1 MNSYRNPRASL
12 VDEPPRYNHSP
23 FVHVYLSYA
32 WNLSAVGAFVD
43 VPFDVAVSNENGC
56 FSFGASPRFT
66 PSVAGRYVFLVNM
79 GLTFSGGAS
88 GFSALRIKRFNSGN
102 FYVGGIRPCGTGG
115 TQPAFANLAGSA
127 VVEANLG
134 DYFVLDVYSQANA
147 NFAGSNS
154 GEWDNYQ
161 IYRLT

>member
-1 MNSYRNPRASL
+1 MNSYRNSRANQ
-12 VDEPPRYNHSP
+12 VQEPPRYNHSP

-32 WNLSAVGAFVD
+32 WALPAISTFVD
-43 VPFDVAVSNENGC
+43 VPFDVAVANENGC
-56 FSFGASPRFT
+56 FSFGSSPRFT
-66 PSVAGRYVFLVNM
+66 PTAAGRYVFLVNM
-79 GLTFSGGAS
+79 GLSIVGGATT
-88 GFSALRIKRFNSGN
+88 FAVLRIKRFNSAGTLIQS
-102 FYVGGIRPCGTGG
+102 IRPCGTGG
-115 TQPAFANLAGSA
+115 VQTSFLNLAGSA
-127 VVEANLG
+127 IMEANLG